1 MAGLIPQHFI
11 DELLERTDIVEVID
25 RRVTLKKSGRNYMA
39 CCPFHEEKTPS
50 FSVNPDKQFFYCF
63 GCGAGGNSIGF
74 VMDYDNVD
82 FPQAVE
88 TLANSLGL
96 DVPRESGDTPRPQQ
110 AKSQQLFTLLEWANR
125 FYQGQLRRHAQ
136 RDIAVKYLKGRGLSG
151 EIARDFGLGY
161 APPGWD
167 NLLNAAIEQPPLNV
181 ARDELLA
188 LLESAGMI
196 IEKEGS
202 GSAGKQRRHYGRFR
216 ERIMFPIRDN
226 RGRVVAFGG
235 RVLGDEKPKYLN
247 SPESPVFH
255 KQREL
260 YGLYEA
266 RRANRQLDYLLLVEG
281 YMDVVSLVQH
291 GVTNAVATLGTAS
304 SRYHLEK
311 IFRHC
316 STLVVCFD
324 GDDAGNKAAL
334 RLLETALP
342 VLSDGRE
349 VRFLFLPAGEDPD
362 TFVRNHGKERFAA
375 AVDAAMPLEQLLFES
390 AAEGLAMDSAAGKAS
405 LSQRLLPQLQQ
416 LPEGVFKQLQLQK
429 LGELTGVDVAT
440 LKASAPPVK
449 ARDDARDE
457 LRDELREKQ
466 AASTSSAS
474 SQPVDSPDVATSA
487 GIEKTPIVWAI
498 AIVLHYPELAQDLTL
513 PESLAGQ
520 DDAEASL
527 LRELVGFIADQP
539 NQVRTPALLGH
550 WYGTE
555 QGAILNHCA
564 SRHSPPD
571 ELALARQELHETLHH
586 IEQSLEQQQ
595 LDALLERLQGRPLS
609 ELDPAEREQLKAMT
623 AVKERRTAPNKP

>member
-1 MAGLIPQHFI
+1 MAGLIPQDFI

-25 RRVTLKKSGRNYMA
+25 RRVTLKKSGRNYTA
-39 CCPFHEEKTPS
+39 CCPFHQEKTPS

-96 DVPRESGDTPRPQQ
+96 EVPRESGEKPRQQQ

-125 FYQGQLRRHAQ
+125 FFQGQLRRHAQ
-136 RDIAVKYLKGRGLSG
+136 RDTAVSYLKGRGLSG

-167 NLLNAAIEQPPLNV
+167 NLLNAALEEPPLNCS
-181 ARDELLA
+181 RDELLA
-188 LLESAGMI
+188 LLETSGMI
-196 IEKEGS
+196 IEKEGGDGGNS
-202 GSAGKQRRHYGRFR
+202 KRRHYDRFR

-266 RRANRQLDYLLLVEG
+266 RRSNRQLDHLLLVEG

-304 SRYHLEK
+304 SRFHLEK

-316 STLVVCFD
+316 NRLVVCFD

-349 VRFLFLPAGEDPD
+349 VRFLFLPPGDDPD
-362 TFVRNHGKERFAA
+362 TFVRNHGKDRFAA

-390 AAEGLAMDSAAGKAS
+390 ATEGLAMDSDAGKAS
-405 LSQRLLPQLQQ
+405 FSQRLLPQLQR
-416 LPEGVFKQLQLQK
+416 LPDGVFKQLQLQR
-429 LGELTGVDVAT
+429 LGELTGVDVGT
-440 LKASAPPVK
+440 LKASAPEP
-449 ARDDARDE
+449 RPE
-457 LRDELREKQ
+457 SREH
-466 AASTSSAS
+466 AA
-474 SQPVDSPDVATSA
+474 PERDSPAPAAAANPALEPASA

-498 AIVLHYPELAQDLTL
+498 AIVLHYPELAQSLVL
-513 PESLAGQ
+513 PEALAGE
-520 DDAEASL
+520 DDPEASL
-527 LRELVGFIADQP
+527 LRELVAFIDAQP
-539 NQVRTPALLGH
+539 HQVLTPALLGH

-555 QGAILNHCA
+555 QGRILNHCA

-571 ELALARQELHETLHH
+571 DLALARQELQETLHH
-586 IEQSLEQQQ
+586 IEHNLEQQQ
-595 LDALLERLQGRPLS
+595 LDSLLERLQGRPLS

-623 AVKERRTAPNKP
+623 AVKERRTARNKP